1 MAREFSRQ
9 DRVKK
14 AMIREVSD
22 VIANEVKDP
31 RMADQVV
38 SVTDIDLAK
47 DFSHA
52 KVYVSVF
59 GDDQTQQMVLELLEE
74 FSPKIRTQV
83 GRRLKLRNTTKLV
96 FHIDDSLER
105 GTRVNQLLKQIAE
118 EETND

>member
-1 MAREFSRQ
+1 MPREFSRQ

-14 AMIREVSD
+14 AMIREISD
-22 VIANEVKDP
+22 VIASEVKDP

-38 SVTDIDLAK
+38 SVTDVDLAK

-59 GDDQTQQMVLELLEE
+59 GSDEAKQLVLTLLDEY
-74 FSPKIRTQV
+74 SPKIRTQV

-96 FHIDDSLER
+96 FQIDNSLER
-105 GTRVNQLLKQIAE
+105 GSRVTELLKQIADE
-118 EETND
+118 G